1 MKYYAI
7 KWVKNGTKIK
17 LGIDLPNASL
27 LYFIYLFISPIFPS
41 TNIYVHVFSSVIQSQ
56 YLI

>member
-7 KWVKNGTKIK
+7 KWVKNGAKIK

-27 LYFIYLFISPIFPS
+27 LYFIYLSMYILLSFRAN
-41 TNIYVHVFSSVIQSQ
+41 T
-56 YLI
+56 

>member
-17 LGIDLPNASL
+17 LRIDLPNASL

-41 TNIYVHVFSSVIQSQ
+41 TKYISMYILLSFRANT
-56 YLI
+56 